1 MQDAHDHVKC
11 AALCYGYML
20 DFDRSSRVSD
30 AARQFGF
37 VNPCTGKSVADLV
50 RDLPMFIARAGR
62 DQMPGLN
69 EALDHFVLDAVT
81 CNLPMTFVNHS
92 AAPHAFDL
100 LHDSALS
107 REIIRQILRFLQ
119 FHLIG

>member
-1 MQDAHDHVKC
+1 
-11 AALCYGYML
+11 ML